1 MASYLQALGTNSLA
15 QIRAGM
21 TDLTAAQGRNPVA
34 RTFDPGSL
42 VMTDYQRNALRL
54 QTQEARDRAEFA
66 RAQLALEQARINAGA
81 NAFHNASGGGG
92 GAPVSHGNWNP
103 GAIPTGFGGQY
114 VANSLSPDLITS
126 RSPNENY
133 VPSWMQPGYT
143 SGSTGTGSGV
153 SYSGTG
159 NLSDDEFYNLTGGE
173 FGGNN
178 TTTGSSGDGLGWND
192 FMLGGGI
199 GTDSGPVDV
208 EG

>member
-1 MASYLQALGTNSLA
+1 
-15 QIRAGM
+15 
-21 TDLTAAQGRNPVA
+21 
-34 RTFDPGSL
+34 
-42 VMTDYQRNALRL
+42 
-54 QTQEARDRAEFA
+54 
-66 RAQLALEQARINAGA
+66 
-81 NAFHNASGGGG
+81 
-92 GAPVSHGNWNP
+92 
-103 GAIPTGFGGQY
+103 
-114 VANSLSPDLITS
+114 
-126 RSPNENY
+126 
-133 VPSWMQPGYT
+133 
-143 SGSTGTGSGV
+143 V